1 MQGPA
6 PIVIFFSYRP
16 EGVNAGGDNKYE
28 LFFQALT
35 SLVGGARRQR
45 LGEGGWFSFWGLSN
59 GRDRIIR
66 DRTKTKILL

>member
-45 LGEGGWFSFWGLSN
+45 LGEGGLVLVLGF
-59 GRDRIIR
+59 
-66 DRTKTKILL
+66 K